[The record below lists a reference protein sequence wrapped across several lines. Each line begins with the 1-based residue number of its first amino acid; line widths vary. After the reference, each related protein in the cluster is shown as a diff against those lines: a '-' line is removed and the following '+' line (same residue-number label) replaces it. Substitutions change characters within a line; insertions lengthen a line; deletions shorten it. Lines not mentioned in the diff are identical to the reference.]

1 MGSSWADHAIKALDN
16 GDAVTIRP
24 RGNSMTPRIKSGC
37 QVTISPIDDKTTLK
51 KGDIVLC
58 KVGGRKFCHL
68 ISAIDGK
75 GIRFQISNNS
85 GHVNGW
91 VGPGCIY
98 GKVTKVEK

>member
-1 MGSSWADHAIKALDN
+1 MGTSWADHAIAALN
-16 GDAVTIRP
+16 RGENITIRP
-24 RGNSMTPRIKSGC
+24 KGNSMTPRIKSGDPI
-37 QVTISPIDDKTTLK
+37 TISPIEDKARLK

-68 ISAIDGK
+68 ISAIEGDGV
-75 GIRFQISNNS
+75 RFQISNNH

-98 GKVTKVEK
+98 GKVTRVGK